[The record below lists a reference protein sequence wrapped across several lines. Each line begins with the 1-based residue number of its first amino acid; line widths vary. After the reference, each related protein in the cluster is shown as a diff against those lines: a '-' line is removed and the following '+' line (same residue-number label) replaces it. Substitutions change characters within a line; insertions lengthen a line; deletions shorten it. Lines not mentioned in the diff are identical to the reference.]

1 MLLGDSSCGVMRP
14 ETAAILMTEVLE
26 AVLEAYGMIDVLEA
40 KLLQERQKKVDV

>member
-1 MLLGDSSCGVMRP
+1 MRP